1 MMIKSLLRKIR
12 SLIFTFNSSR
22 YWEKRYL
29 KGGDSGYGSYGYL
42 AEYKAEIINNFINNY
57 SINTVIEFGSGD
69 GNQLKYMNYK
79 NYIGFDVSNYIIKK
93 CRKKYKDDCTKQFNL
108 YSNYNNEISELTL
121 SLDVIFHLI
130 EEDIFIDY
138 MKKLFNASNK
148 YVIIYSSNTN
158 YQPIHMVKH
167 FRNRKFTDWVEV
179 NQPDFK
185 LIKFIKNKFPYEKL
199 KEKGSF
205 SDFYIYQKL

>member
-1 MMIKSLLRKIR
+1 MIKSLVRKIKG
-12 SLIFTFNSSR
+12 LIFSFSSSR

-42 AEYKAEIINNFINNY
+42 AEYKAEIINNFINNN

-79 NYIGFDVSNYIIKK
+79 NYIGFDVSNYIIRK
-93 CRKKYKDDCTKQFNL
+93 CRNKYKDDSTKQFNL

-158 YQPIHMVKH
+158 NQLTHMVKH
-167 FRNRKFTDWVEV
+167 FRNRKFTDWIEA

-185 LIKFIKNKFPYEKL
+185 LIKFIKNDFPYEKL
-199 KEKGSF
+199 KEKGSV
-205 SDFYIYQKL
+205 SDFYIYQNL

>member
-1 MMIKSLLRKIR
+1 MIKSLLRKIKG
-12 SLIFTFNSSR
+12 LIFSFSSSL
-22 YWEKRYL
+22 YWKKRYL
-29 KGGDSGYGSYGYL
+29 KGGDSGYGSSGYL
-42 AEYKAEIINNFINNY
+42 AEFKAGIINNFIDNN

-93 CRKKYKDDCTKQFNL
+93 CRKNYKDDGTKQFNL

-138 MKKLFNASNK
+138 MNKLFNASNK

-158 YQPIHMVKH
+158 NQLTHMVKH
-167 FRNRKFTDWVEV
+167 FRNRKFTDWIEV
-179 NQPDFK
+179 NRPDFK
-185 LIKFIKNKFPYEKL
+185 LIKFIKNQFPYEKL
-199 KEKGSF
+199 KEKGSV
-205 SDFYIYQKL
+205 SDFYIWQKL